1 MLVTPRPRV
10 SVILPTYNRASL
22 LKYALDSVML
32 QSFQD
37 LEVVLVD
44 DGSTDQTRELVKSYS
59 PKVRYIYREHTGLPA
74 VVRNAGL
81 WLAQGDHVAFLDS
94 DDQWLPGKL
103 ERQVEILE
111 RHPAVGLVSSNALAL
126 EHDQDTPG
134 RLYLRENQA
143 GSGWVLEKLVKDNF
157 IITSTVMIRRSLLD
171 RIGTFSE
178 DPTLRAL
185 EDYDLWLRIAT
196 VAEIFYVPETLAI
209 YRDSPATSIRRQQ
222 SQSSYWRGMLL
233 ILGRLRRRLV
243 DLGRADLLSRGMLNE
258 LAFAYESALCDAYWA
273 ETRYLDAVR
282 CWLRLLG
289 QRPTRAIR
297 LGCGRMARGVAMVGR
312 GGLPPARSPA
322 DTGCPTTAGKHADT
336 AEGGLKLHLGCGETY
351 LPGYLNIDFPS
362 QHHTV
367 QRTSKADV
375 YADIRELTYPPD
387 SVVEVRLHHV
397 FEHFD
402 RATAVRLLI
411 EWYEWLRVG
420 GRLVIETPDFEKS
433 ARAFIRKRGAKDRFT
448 VLRHIFGSH
457 EAPWAVH
464 LDGWYQAKFE
474 LFLGSL
480 GYRNL
485 AFSLSDWRGTYNIM
499 VTAKKLPPL
508 AMRDEQIQAGERLL
522 RLSLVD
528 DSNTEER
535 MIELWMRR
543 IRPLGG
549 GGTHV

>member
-1 MLVTPRPRV
+1 
-10 SVILPTYNRASL
+10 
-22 LKYALDSVML
+22 ML

-37 LEVVLVD
+37 FEVILVD
-44 DGSTDQTRELVKSYS
+44 DGSTDQTRDLVKSYS
-59 PKVRYIYREHTGLPA
+59 PRVRYIYREHTGLPA

-81 WLAQGDHVAFLDS
+81 RLAQGNHVAFLDS

-171 RIGTFSE
+171 RIGPFSE

-209 YRDSPATSIRRQQ
+209 YRDSPATSIRRLQ
-222 SQSSYWRGMLL
+222 SQSSHWRGMLL

-243 DLGRADLLSRGMLNE
+243 DLGRADLLSGGMLNE
-258 LAFAYESALCDAYWA
+258 LTFAYKSALCDAYWA
-273 ETRYLDAVR
+273 ETRHLDAVM

-289 QRPTRAIR
+289 QKPTRAIR
-297 LGCGRMARGVAMVGR
+297 LGCGKMARGVAMVGR
-312 GGLPPARSPA
+312 GGLPPVRSPA
-322 DTGCPTTAGKHADT
+322 DTGCPTTAGKPAHT
-336 AEGGLKLHLGCGETY
+336 AEGDLRLHLGCGETY

-375 YADIRELTYPPD
+375 HADIRELTYPPD
-387 SVVEVRLHHV
+387 SVGEIRLHHV

-433 ARAFIRKRGAKDRFT
+433 ARAFIHKRGAKDRFK

-485 AFSLSDWRGTYNIM
+485 VFSLSDWRGTYNIM

-528 DSNTEER
+528 DSDTEER
-535 MIELWMRR
+535 MIELWMRQ

-549 GGTHV
+549 GGTHL